1 MNKTSWKAKAYNRMT
16 INYQRNRGTIVY
28 EEYLQE
34 AVTAA
39 RIAGKYQKSR
49 FASTLDIELKGDKNL
64 VTEVDKEA
72 ERLIVEHL
80 LSRFPDHD
88 IIAEENDYL
97 QSNASCR
104 WIIDPVDGTTNYA
117 HGYPWFCSSIALE
130 RDDEL
135 VAGVIYNPVYDELF
149 TATKNGG
156 AYLNDQRLSVSAHSP
171 LKNSLLGTGF
181 PYDCATDPA
190 NNFANFIAFQK
201 SARGI
206 RRAGAAA
213 LDLAYVA
220 AGRLDGF
227 WELKL
232 KAWDVAA
239 GVLLVREAGGTVTT
253 FDGSLYDVFNDKIVV
268 SNGLIHGEMVEMLAA
283 VASGRPDLIRGEI

>member
-1 MNKTSWKAKAYNRMT
+1 MIADN
-16 INYQRNRGTIVY
+16 V
-28 EEYLQE
+28 YLQE
-34 AVTAA
+34 AVNAA
-39 RIAGKYQKSR
+39 RIAGQYQKSR
-49 FASTLDIELKGDKNL
+49 FASTLDIEMKGDKNL
-64 VTEVDKEA
+64 VTEVDKES
-72 ERLIVEHL
+72 ERLIVERL

-88 IIAEENDYL
+88 IVAEECEYL
-97 QSNASCR
+97 QAGSPCR

-117 HGYPWFCSSIALE
+117 HAYPWFCSSIALE
-130 RDDEL
+130 IEGEL
-135 VAGVIYNPVYDELF
+135 VAGVIYNPIYDELF
-149 TATKNGG
+149 TATKGEGAFLNG
-156 AYLNDQRLSVSAHSP
+156 NRLSVSSRMP
-171 LKNSLLGTGF
+171 LSNSLLGTGF
-181 PYDCATDPA
+181 PYDCATDQA

-239 GVLLVREAGGTVTT
+239 GVLMIREAGGVVTT
-253 FDGSLYDVFNDKIVV
+253 FDGSTYDVFNDRIVA
-268 SNGLIHGEMVEMLAA
+268 SNGLIHDSMVNMLASVTA
-283 VASGRPDLIRGEI
+283 GVAN

>member
-1 MNKTSWKAKAYNRMT
+1 MNTYND
-16 INYQRNRGTIVY
+16 
-28 EEYLQE
+28 YLQE

-39 RIAGKYQKSR
+39 RVAGRYQKSR
-49 FASTLDIELKGDKNL
+49 FTTSLDIEMKGDKNL
-64 VTEVDKEA
+64 VTEVDKES

-80 LSRFPDHD
+80 LARFPGHD
-88 IIAEENDYL
+88 IVAEEGDYL
-97 QSNASCR
+97 QSDSPCR

-117 HGYPWFCSSIALE
+117 HGYPWFCTSIGLE
-130 RDDEL
+130 LDGEL

-149 TATKNGG
+149 TATKGGG
-156 AYLNDQRLSVSAHSP
+156 AQLNGIPLSVSPRAP
-171 LKNSLLGTGF
+171 LQNSLLGTGF

-201 SARGI
+201 KARGI

-232 KAWDVAA
+232 KPWDVAA

-253 FDGSLYDVFNDKIVV
+253 FDGSAYDIFNDRIVA
-268 SNGLIHGEMVEMLAA
+268 SNGLIHDEMVAMLAS
-283 VASGRPDLIRGEI
+283 VASGDAE